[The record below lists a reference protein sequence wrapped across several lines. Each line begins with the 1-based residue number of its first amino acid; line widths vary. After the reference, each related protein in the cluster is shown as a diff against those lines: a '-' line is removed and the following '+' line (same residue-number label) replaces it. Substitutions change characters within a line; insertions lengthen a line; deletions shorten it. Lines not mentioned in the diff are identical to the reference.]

1 MGFPKIKVILYVNVK
16 GNAKQE
22 MTSSMFSY
30 KGKKKLEKYPFF
42 NSKKPYPYSA
52 LHNLPYDDVIE
63 FFFNKQTFKEKMNI
77 QEQTESPLLDT
88 NSNNEDTTTTND
100 EKRRVKIDNF
110 ECMLRTLFPNGKL
123 SSYRQS
129 MFYYDS
135 SFVPTSHRSF
145 TLFSKR
151 NNDYVNVNLNGKTYT
166 VNDVVWLNDAL
177 NNPLYYDAIRAY
189 KDYNTEVKTIK
200 KSELEQNKKKEEI
213 LHEMCL
219 DIFFRN
225 DTVYKTYEYSRGI
238 RDGVSSEIRERIE
251 KIISDFQKQPAKSLS
266 TLKNNSF
273 ATTGELTATNYSKI
287 SKETNTEIESVINE
301 FSISSKLSSNKKT
314 KLHMFYEVLLKN
326 EHILKDKK
334 KYPKLNQNI
343 DNFKRSTSDLQA
355 DLTRFVNMYDLSDI
369 KTVKTPYISSM
380 IPYFTELNKIKDL
393 FDVYEFV
400 QMETITTLNDSQE
413 KILKDKFPKFQ
424 ILIDK
429 LKILGKNR
437 IIYNDMWK
445 KVTED
450 LINYKEEKV
459 KPKKE
464 ANNRKVL
471 FEKSLQ
477 CMKNNESCKNMEKV
491 GDYFHLGIEYVKEG
505 TNMYEAYVRLNLLP
519 GKFDDKVLK
528 DVKCKYYDD
537 IEKTH
542 NRPEK
547 NNDYLNFN
555 FSFMNIKPSKNTK
568 QTKKVKGGLKRNK
581 QRINKY
587 TRKNHYSS

>member
-42 NSKKPYPYSA
+42 NSKKPYPYST

-77 QEQTESPLLDT
+77 QEQTESLLPDT

-151 NNDYVNVNLNGKTYT
+151 NKDYVNVNLNGKTYT

-273 ATTGELTATNYSKI
+273 ATGELKATNDSK
-287 SKETNTEIESVINE
+287 KTKDTNTEIESVINE
-301 FSISSKLSSNKKT
+301 FSISPKLSSNKKT
-314 KLHMFYEVLLKN
+314 KIHMFYEVLLKN
-326 EHILKDKK
+326 EHILRDKK
-334 KYPKLNQNI
+334 KYPNLNQNI
-343 DNFKRSTSDLQA
+343 ENFKRSTSDLQA

-380 IPYFTELNKIKDL
+380 IPYFTELDKIKDL